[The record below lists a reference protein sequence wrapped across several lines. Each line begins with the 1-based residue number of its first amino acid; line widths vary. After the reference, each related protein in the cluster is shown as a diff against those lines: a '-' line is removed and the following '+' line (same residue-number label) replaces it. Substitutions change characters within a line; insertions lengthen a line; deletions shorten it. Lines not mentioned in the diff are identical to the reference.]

1 MDYETKLQ
9 LAHKELSDKGVWK
22 SNYNP
27 PLVKLL
33 RKLGLCFPPPYYQS
47 FFANVMLCVAFFAPV
62 WGGVFQWFLV
72 WNELGKPVLEA
83 LFISLLTGAL
93 FGLVMATF
101 YYIRRKQLNLTDWGG
116 HWGGISPK
124 PNKLFKRDSQ
134 RVAFSTCVGFGA

>member
-47 FFANVMLCVAFFAPV
+47 FFANVMLV
-62 WGGVFQWFLV
+62 WL
-72 WNELGKPVLEA
+72 
-83 LFISLLTGAL
+83 SLPL
-93 FGLVMATF
+93 FGESS
-101 YYIRRKQLNLTDWGG
+101 N
-116 HWGGISPK
+116 
-124 PNKLFKRDSQ
+124 
-134 RVAFSTCVGFGA
+134 GFLCGTN